1 MIKKEIIINE
11 DLDIIDNVETQ
22 FIVSNEIQQNSESLI
37 LEASYS
43 KRLQLANLYKN
54 N

>member
-11 DLDIIDNVETQ
+11 DLDIIECRDTLQ
-22 FIVSNEIQQNSESLI
+22 CVSTEQQNSENLI

>member
-11 DLDIIDNVETQ
+11 DLDIIESDEKT
-22 FIVSNEIQQNSESLI
+22 SENLI

-43 KRLQLANLYKN
+43 KRLQLANLYKQN
-54 N
+54 